1 MKSEDIIRW
10 WESRRLKYNAYA
22 VFSGVLCLVGMK
34 VFNSASVN
42 FFMLPILVLYLL
54 ALNVAYTI
62 RYMFIIWNKK
72 SVNEQILF
80 RWMTGGTIALNL
92 LLGLLVVTLVRQRQ
106 YLSPEKQLTGGG
118 AYFWDVYDFKKKYI
132 TYSYSFSADGSWRHY
147 ICKEGKRTRMPKGD
161 MVYPD
166 TWSLEGDSLLI
177 IGGFKHRILKLEN
190 DTLVLL
196 SERGIDTTLLIK
208 SSQGESGI

>member
-1 MKSEDIIRW
+1 MKREDIIRW

-42 FFMLPILVLYLL
+42 FFVFPILVLYLL

-106 YLSPEKQLTGGG
+106 YKRHLTVSHQILQTKHDETHSAGPTSALPVATAGNSPCNTAYTTERLIGSRPGLQRLYPGGL
-118 AYFWDVYDFKKKYI
+118 
-132 TYSYSFSADGSWRHY
+132 SYSRL
-147 ICKEGKRTRMPKGD
+147 P
-161 MVYPD
+161 VY
-166 TWSLEGDSLLI
+166 
-177 IGGFKHRILKLEN
+177 
-190 DTLVLL
+190 
-196 SERGIDTTLLIK
+196 
-208 SSQGESGI
+208 